1 MPKEVKNK
9 EKQATP
15 DYIGHRQR
23 LKSRFL
29 ADLGKTMPDYELL
42 ELILAMAIPRRDTKP
57 LAKQLLKQYMSLANV
72 LVAPPEELAE
82 IKGIGENATTM
93 CALIHA
99 CAKRICWENMYA
111 HDVPVMTDKQ
121 RVVEYCRAAIGYAG
135 QERLMVIYLDIR
147 GRYLRDSIEQ
157 TGTIGQVLINPRDI
171 VEKALLYKASRIIIA
186 HNHPSGS
193 CAPSKADIEMTKS
206 LKGALKTLNM
216 VLEDHIVVSPQEYY
230 SFKETLPFMSIP

>member
-1 MPKEVKNK
+1 MPQEIKNN

-82 IKGIGENATTM
+82 IKGIGENATVM

-111 HDVPVMTDKQ
+111 HDVPVMTDKK
-121 RVVEYCRAAIGYAG
+121 RVVEYCRTVIGYAG
-135 QERLMVIYLDIR
+135 QERLMVIYLDIH
-147 GRYLRDSIEQ
+147 GKYLRDSIEQ
-157 TGTIGQVLINPRDI
+157 SGTIGMVMINPRDI
-171 VEKALLYKASRIIIA
+171 VEKALMYKASRIIIA

-206 LKGALKTLNM
+206 LKEALKTMNM
-216 VLEDHIVVSPQEYY
+216 ALEDHIVISPQEYY
-230 SFKETLPFMSIP
+230 SFKENLPFMSMK

>member
-1 MPKEVKNK
+1 MPKEIKNK
-9 EKQATP
+9 EETP

-82 IKGIGENATTM
+82 IKGIGENATVM

-111 HDVPVMTDKQ
+111 HDVPVMTDKK
-121 RVVEYCRAAIGYAG
+121 RVVEYCRTVIGYAG
-135 QERLMVIYLDIR
+135 QERLMVIYLDIH
-147 GRYLRDSIEQ
+147 GKYLRDSIEQ
-157 TGTIGQVLINPRDI
+157 SGTIGMVMINPRDI
-171 VEKALLYKASRIIIA
+171 VEKALMYKASRIIIA

-206 LKGALKTLNM
+206 LKEALKTMNM
-216 VLEDHIVVSPQEYY
+216 ALEDHIVISPQEYY
-230 SFKETLPFMSIP
+230 SFKENLPFMSMK